1 MFADSGELEDGLI
14 RGLLE
19 QEVNE
24 VSVVLA
30 DSDCKVLMH
39 AELGV
44 VASLG
49 GVCENMGMCSPSAVT
64 SSCTSD
70 PALLLLD
77 LIHAQRHLLL
87 LERYR
92 FIHMR
97 MTAAVTDAAHERKPI
112 KEKKIMHVVFK
123 KLIKIYNN

>member
-49 GVCENMGMCSPSAVT
+49 GVCENMGMCSPCAVT

-77 LIHAQRHLLL
+77 LFHAQRHQVSFHTY
-87 LERYR
+87 ENDCSSDRCSPREETY
-92 FIHMR
+92 
-97 MTAAVTDAAHERKPI
+97 
-112 KEKKIMHVVFK
+112 
-123 KLIKIYNN
+123 